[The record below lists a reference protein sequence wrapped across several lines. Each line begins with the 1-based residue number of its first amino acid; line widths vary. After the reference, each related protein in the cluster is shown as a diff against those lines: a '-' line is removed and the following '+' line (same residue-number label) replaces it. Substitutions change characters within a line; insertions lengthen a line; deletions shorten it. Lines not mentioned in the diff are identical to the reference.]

1 MYILK
6 SDFAWITNRKT
17 TNLAPPPSF
26 SQWPRCLGNV
36 SLPWGRDFRVLFYWL
51 IIKNFWWENQSTG
64 TNGLVAWE
72 GEYSTSRVGGGI
84 FLMVASAMYRAEEPS
99 QRKTFSKKWNP
110 LHELYALFWGSQLF
124 FLIFLTRSEN
134 MSELRQK
141 ACRSEWSHE
150 WAGTDNGNLV
160 ANTERG

>member
-1 MYILK
+1 M
-6 SDFAWITNRKT
+6 SDTSSFCMLFHVYFKIWFAWITNRKT

-72 GEYSTSRVGGGI
+72 GEYSTSRVGGHFSYDGKCN
-84 FLMVASAMYRAEEPS
+84 VQGWRAFTEKNVLK
-99 QRKTFSKKWNP
+99 RWNP
-110 LHELYALFWGSQLF
+110 LHELYAPFWGSQLF
-124 FLIFLTRSEN
+124 FLIFLTRSEIWVN
-134 MSELRQK
+134 
-141 ACRSEWSHE
+141 
-150 WAGTDNGNLV
+150 
-160 ANTERG
+160 